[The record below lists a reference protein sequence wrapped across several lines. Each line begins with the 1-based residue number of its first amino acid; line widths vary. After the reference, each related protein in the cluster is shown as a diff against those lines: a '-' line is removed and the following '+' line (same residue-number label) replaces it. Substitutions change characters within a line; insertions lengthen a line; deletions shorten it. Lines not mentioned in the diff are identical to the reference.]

1 MTFAINSDSSFR
13 IDFLLTSFIAMGIM
27 AITIVV
33 ALVMSVLFESPVIN
47 MLKTTKSKKIK
58 QG

>member
-1 MTFAINSDSSFR
+1 
-13 IDFLLTSFIAMGIM
+13 MGIM